1 MKVSIIM
8 GSYNDHEVGLEV
20 AKTLDKFDVEY
31 DISVYSAHRTP
42 VEVVEHI
49 NNMEEKGVEVFIA
62 MAGKAAHLA
71 GVIAGKT
78 IRPVIGVP
86 IKSSLSGGMDS
97 LLSTVQM
104 PAGVPV
110 ATVAVNGG
118 KNAGILAVQMLS
130 LKDDSLKVKL
140 REYKKEMVNE
150 VLDMNNKLDEKKKG
164 LKK

>member
-8 GSYNDHEVGLEV
+8 GSFSDHEVGLEV
-20 AKTLDKFDVEY
+20 AKILKKFDVDY

-49 NNMEEKGVEVFIA
+49 KKMEEAGVEVFIA

-78 IRPVIGVP
+78 TRPVIGVP
-86 IKSSLSGGMDS
+86 IKSSLAGGLDS

-118 KNAGILAVQMLS
+118 KNAGLLAIQMLS
-130 LKDDSLKVKL
+130 IQ
-140 REYKKEMVNE
+140 
-150 VLDMNNKLDEKKKG
+150 DEG
-164 LKK
+164 LKKKLEDYKSEMVDDVIKMNGELDKIKGDI

>member
-8 GSYNDHEVGLEV
+8 GSFSDHEVGLEV
-20 AKTLDKFDVEY
+20 AKVLKKFDVDY

-49 NNMEEKGVEVFIA
+49 KKMEEAGVEVFIA

-78 IRPVIGVP
+78 TRPVIGVP
-86 IKSSLSGGMDS
+86 IKSSLAGGLDS

-118 KNAGILAVQMLS
+118 KNAGLLAIQMLS
-130 LKDDSLKVKL
+130 IQ
-140 REYKKEMVNE
+140 
-150 VLDMNNKLDEKKKG
+150 DEG
-164 LKK
+164 LKKKLEDYKSEMVDDVIKMNGELDKIKGDI